1 MGKLSKFKVVD
12 GAYNIKSEDKTE
24 FVVNVLMPLLMKN
37 VKKMKL
43 TEYDKF
49 SKARKNIPDIFIDGK
64 KKAISN
70 LSKFIQNRL
79 NNPEHIT
86 GLTLPDKDTTAANK
100 KARRDAVNLQSKDID
115 LVDKYDWNS
124 TPELMEGHHKRAV
137 KIYAAFYEG
146 LDPDGPE
153 AKELTQFFVDEGFPL
168 GDHKSNIEDLTV
180 KEHKE
185 IHRWMQEHGIQ
196 VPVGKPGQSNFL
208 KGGIVR
214 GGVDHQLE
222 EVQKIPR
229 PIFPSMKGLDI
240 NARRLAASDYLEYVQ
255 KPVEEEIKKIKNK
268 VTLYRPSGQEISRM
282 KSLGLEWNKDLGK
295 FEQKVDPH
303 LMRISSNTQFAN
315 KFSIGPEFFNKAHST
330 AQQVGSWLGGP
341 FAKISTVDQTINAA
355 VKGDTVGAAVGAF
368 KALSHTENLPL
379 DDKEQLLLN

>member
-1 MGKLSKFKVVD
+1 MGKLSKFKVID

-43 TEYDKF
+43 TEYDEF

-70 LSKFIQNRL
+70 LSKFVQNRL

-86 GLTLPDKDTTAANK
+86 GLALPDKDTSAANK
-100 KARRDAVNLQSKDID
+100 KARRDAVNLQSKGID

-146 LDPDGPE
+146 LDPEGPE
-153 AKELTQFFVDEGFPL
+153 AQELTQFFVDEGFPL
-168 GDHKSNIEDLTV
+168 GDHKSNIEDLGV

-185 IHRWMQEHGIQ
+185 IHRWMQEHGVQ

-208 KGGIVR
+208 KGGTVR
-214 GGVDHQLE
+214 GGVDHELE
-222 EVQKIPR
+222 EVRKIPR

-255 KPVEEEIKKIKNK
+255 KPVEEEIEKIKNK
-268 VTLYRPSGQEISRM
+268 VFYKKFQSQE
-282 KSLGLEWNKDLGK
+282 SL
-295 FEQKVDPH
+295 V
-303 LMRISSNTQFAN
+303 
-315 KFSIGPEFFNKAHST
+315 
-330 AQQVGSWLGGP
+330 
-341 FAKISTVDQTINAA
+341 
-355 VKGDTVGAAVGAF
+355 
-368 KALSHTENLPL
+368 
-379 DDKEQLLLN
+379 